1 MSAKSEDSVYE
12 TADRVN
18 ESPYAV
24 VQHRS
29 KKSRWLNIVI
39 FVFIGVTMVIS
50 ITSLILTLLPT
61 NQEMALPQ
69 QSNNSVN
76 TAAIESLVDQRK
88 LEDRISQLEDQTV
101 QLQRMNNE
109 LQAAL
114 NRSETQSEIKI
125 QEMMNIIASY
135 HPEEGWCLY
144 NFVFNTN

>member
-12 TADRVN
+12 TAGRVN
-18 ESPYAV
+18 ESSYAV
-24 VQHRS
+24 IQHRS

-76 TAAIESLVDQRK
+76 TAAIESLVNQRK

-114 NRSETQSEIKI
+114 NRSETQSEIKR
-125 QEMMNIIASY
+125 QEMMDIIASY
-135 HPEEGWCLY
+135 HPEKG
-144 NFVFNTN
+144 

>member
-1 MSAKSEDSVYE
+1 MSAKYENPAYE
-12 TADRVN
+12 TTDSSNAA
-18 ESPYAV
+18 SHAV
-24 VQHRS
+24 FQHRS
-29 KKSRWLNIVI
+29 TKSRWLNIVI

-76 TAAIESLVDQRK
+76 TAAIESLVNQRK

-114 NRSETQSEIKI
+114 NRSETQSEIKR

-135 HPEEGWCLY
+135 HPEKGWY
-144 NFVFNTN
+144 VAYVV

>member
-1 MSAKSEDSVYE
+1 MSAKYENPAYE
-12 TADRVN
+12 TTDSSNAA
-18 ESPYAV
+18 SHAV
-24 VQHRS
+24 FQHRS
-29 KKSRWLNIVI
+29 TKSRWLNIVI

-101 QLQRMNNE
+101 QLQ
-109 LQAAL
+109 AAL